1 MRPAFNGFQC
11 GGDDF
16 DHRQAKRILGLAMD
30 KLRNREDLRRKI
42 GIAPRSPDK
51 KDVHDNGASVWGV
64 LAFKS
69 VPMSEKNPPHL
80 TLGVGREY
88 VSAMVTLPNSAPARY
103 RRALI
108 GRGEPGF
115 RCVMGKVLEKMP
127 GCPGMEPRLRVWQR
141 RYPSRS
147 SPPLIDAAI
156 DVDLRTLDGDPES
169 RVKHQPEWAGAAFDV
184 LENKNSNLEL
194 QIGAKFP
201 YRTCPVIAE
210 PHVLNFV
217 AKAWIACK
225 PYVDVLF
232 GAEDAPAP

>member
-1 MRPAFNGFQC
+1 MPAFNGFQC

-16 DHRQAKRILGLAMD
+16 DHREAKRILGLAMD
-30 KLRNREDLRRKI
+30 KLRNRSDLRRKI

-69 VPMSEKNPPHL
+69 APISEKNPPHL

-115 RCVMGKVLEKMP
+115 RCVMGKVLGDMP
-127 GCPGMEPRLRVWQR
+127 DCPGMEPRLRIWQR
-141 RYPSRS
+141 RYLSRP

-156 DVDLRTLDGDPES
+156 DVDLRTLDGDRAS
-169 RVKHQPEWAGAAFDV
+169 RVKPQPEWVGAAFDV

-217 AKAWIACK
+217 AKAWIACN
-225 PYVDVLF
+225 PYIDVLF